1 MRIPDAT
8 KKSGRRRLYGIV
20 LCILALLILL
30 AVIAVPLYKY
40 IRSKETGASL
50 RVSVSVLRRQN
61 LEILSQVPTITIGE
75 NDIDRGYIDV
85 PAATRLSLYNND
97 PAGCLLHFRGLAPP
111 FEKTLIS
118 GLGGEIQIG
127 NADAVVF
134 QEYSKG
140 TVIRVLDYRFYLS
153 EDASPGEYSWPLTIT
168 IDETL

>member
-1 MRIPDAT
+1 MRIRDAI
-8 KKSGRRRLYGIV
+8 KKSERRKIYGIV
-20 LCILALLILL
+20 LCILASLILL

-40 IRSKETGASL
+40 FRDKETGASL

-61 LEILSQVPTITIGE
+61 LEILSQVPDIAIDE
-75 NDIDRGYIDV
+75 NDIGRGYIDI
-85 PAATRLSLYNND
+85 PDATRLSLYNND
-97 PAGCLLHFRGLAPP
+97 PAGCLLHFRGLAEP

-140 TVIRVLDYRFYLS
+140 TVTRVLGYRFYLS
-153 EDASPGEYSWPLTIT
+153 DDAQPGDYPWPLTIT
-168 IDETL
+168 LDETL